1 MFKLASIVAVAGL
14 STTAFAQ
21 FARESVVF
29 NEIMINVPS
38 PDNDNTREWVEIK
51 SAVPSQPLTNLW
63 LVVIDGDNN
72 TAGNSV
78 AMGKVDLAINLSS
91 YTTGSNGLLLLRDN
105 ALVLVP
111 NPAAETTVVSFNDW
125 TGCTGANS
133 DTVAAIDLENGSA
146 TYLLVEGFT
155 GSICQDLD
163 TNNDRTL
170 DIQPWTN
177 VVTAVSFING
187 DDFVAG
193 IAAASYAIQ
202 LDGIDL
208 TDRDGI
214 DPAWT
219 PDGFSRLCE
228 GYFAYDSF
236 GLSPGPWINDPTEFL
251 TVPAG
256 ITVPATFT
264 MTPGVANIEECP
276 ATGCDDIDFNNNGV
290 FPEDQDVIDFFD
302 VLAGGSPTTCDLT
315 AGCND
320 IDFNN
325 NGVFPEDQDVVDFFN
340 VLAGGSCP

>member
-1 MFKLASIVAVAGL
+1 MSTAKLASIVALAGL
-14 STTAFAQ
+14 STSAFAQ
-21 FARESVVF
+21 FTRDSVVI

-38 PDNDNTREWVEIK
+38 PDADNSREWIELK
-51 SAVPSQPLTNLW
+51 SATPSQQLTNLW
-63 LVVIDGDNN
+63 FVVIDGDNN
-72 TAGNSV
+72 AAGNST
-78 AMGKVDLAINLSS
+78 AMGKVDMAINLSS

-111 NPAAETTVVSFNDW
+111 NPATETTVVSFNDW
-125 TGCTGANS
+125 TGCTGTNS
-133 DTVAAIDLENGSA
+133 DTVAAIDIENGSA
-146 TYLLVEGFT
+146 TYLIVEGFT

-163 TNNDRTL
+163 TNNDGTL
-170 DIQPWTN
+170 DIRPWSS

-187 DDFVAG
+187 DDLVAN

-208 TDRDGI
+208 TDRDGV

-219 PDGFSRLCE
+219 PDAFSRLCD
-228 GYFAYDSF
+228 GYFAYDGF

-256 ITVPATFT
+256 ITIPSTFT
-264 MTPGVANIEECP
+264 MTPGSANIEECP
-276 ATGCDDIDFNNNGV
+276 AGCDGIDFNGNGV
-290 FPEDQDVIDFFD
+290 FPEDQDVVDFFN
-302 VLAGGSPTTCDLT
+302 VLAGADCPPGT
-315 AGCND
+315 CND

-340 VLAGGSCP
+340 VLAGGTCA